1 MGSVVLP
8 ECTSEMV
15 RCISSRYEVGGGA
28 VELKPGSPLL
38 TGVMRLPA
46 SHVMSTAR
54 ERERGRE
61 RRERGGGGGRE
72 MNRAARCSL
81 LALDPGASLR

>member
-8 ECTSEMV
+8 ECSSEMV

-54 ERERGRE
+54 ERERERE
-61 RRERGGGGGRE
+61 EGEGEGGGGTE

>member
-54 ERERGRE
+54 ERERERE
-61 RRERGGGGGRE
+61 EEEGGGGRE

>member
-1 MGSVVLP
+1 
-8 ECTSEMV
+8 MV

-54 ERERGRE
+54 ERERERE
-61 RRERGGGGGRE
+61 EEEGGGGRE